1 MASIKCKECGNEI
14 EVKMKTCPECGTKFK
29 GKSLLKKWW
38 VWLIFFIVIVIII
51 VGITIL
57 SIKQW
62 EDSDSSEEWKKIEK
76 NEDGLENNYEYYS
89 EIINDGVPIIK
100 IVVKDSDYFTKQEMK
115 EIYEKYAKENCKVW
129 FFKTKEDAENL
140 ESYNIAEIKKE
151 SGIYKIHRFGEE
163 TEEERA
169 ERIRIE
175 NEKKMEEQKRKEE
188 EEKERKEQK
197 EHDFKASCSTYTF
210 KEIARNPENFKGTN
224 VKLTGE
230 VIQTIYG
237 TYSTV
242 LRVNIT
248 KEGNYTTYYSDTVY
262 VTYYPEQGEDKILE
276 DDIITIWGTSKGD
289 TSYTTTMGGTI
300 TLPHIEA
307 KYITINE

>member
-1 MASIKCKECGNEI
+1 MNK
-14 EVKMKTCPECGTKFK
+14 K
-29 GKSLLKKWW
+29 GF
-38 VWLIFFIVIVIII
+38 LIIALCIVII
-51 VGITIL
+51 TIIIISGVIL
-57 SIKQW
+57 LRKDKFCNANKVERKLDYWYVSETIQGEETLIKVALVNG
-62 EDSDSSEEWKKIEK
+62 SFSNEELKK
-76 NEDGLENNYEYYS
+76 L
-89 EIINDGVPIIK
+89 
-100 IVVKDSDYFTKQEMK
+100 
-115 EIYEKYAKENCKVW
+115 YEKYTIGKENCKMW
-129 FFKTKEDAENL
+129 FYKSINDANTL
-140 ESYNIAEIKKE
+140 EIYNVAEIKKE
-151 SGIYKIHRFGEE
+151 NGEYKIRRHGEE
-163 TEEERA
+163 TEEEKNARLEREEREKA
-169 ERIRIE
+169 EKLVQEEIE
-175 NEKKMEEQKRKEE
+175 
-188 EEKERKEQK
+188 
-197 EHDFKASCSTYTF
+197 FKASCSTYTF

-289 TSYTTTMGGTI
+289 TSYTSTMGGTI

>member
-1 MASIKCKECGNEI
+1 MASMKCKKCGNKI
-14 EVKMKTCPECGTKFK
+14 EGKMKTCPECGVRIKR
-29 GKSLLKKWW
+29 KSLLKKWW
-38 VWLIFFIVIVIII
+38 VWLIAFIVIACII

-57 SIKQW
+57 SIKP
-62 EDSDSSEEWKKIEK
+62 EEEQATSNEWNKIEK
-76 NEDGLENNYEYYS
+76 NENKLEDNYEYHS

-100 IVVKDSDYFTKQEMK
+100 IVVKNGYYLTNPEMEK
-115 EIYEKYAKENCKVW
+115 IYEKYAKENCKVW
-129 FFKTKEDAENL
+129 FFRTEEDAENL
-140 ESYNIAEIKKE
+140 ESYNVAEIKKE
-151 SGIYKIHRFGEE
+151 SGAYKIHRFGEE

-169 ERIRIE
+169 ERIRLE
-175 NEKKMEEQKRKEE
+175 NEKRIAEQKRKEE
-188 EEKERKEQK
+188 EEKAKKEQ
-197 EHDFKASCSTYTF
+197 EERDFKASCSTYTF
-210 KEIARNPENFKGTN
+210 KEIARNPENFKGTR

-230 VIQTIYG
+230 VIQTMYG

-248 KEGNYTTYYSDTVY
+248 KEGRYTTYYSDTIY
-262 VTYYPEQGEDKILE
+262 VTYYPEAGEDKILE

-289 TSYTTTMGGTI
+289 TSYTSTMNATV